1 MTTVPDAVSV
11 KGSVLSAQFTLVSI
25 NKSTKSTGT
34 VLSGSFEKT
43 SWSYQE
49 PFLLTQRTVLWEAF
63 MKLIGNLKKKVE
75 NAKTKEE
82 ARDTIKKAGM
92 LLDEDELEEVSG
104 GSGGLDYIY
113 SNTLYYIEQEK
124 CRRCGSFKE

>member
-1 MTTVPDAVSV
+1 
-11 KGSVLSAQFTLVSI
+11 
-25 NKSTKSTGT
+25 
-34 VLSGSFEKT
+34 
-43 SWSYQE
+43 
-49 PFLLTQRTVLWEAF
+49 

-75 NAKTKEE
+75 NTKTKEE

-113 SNTLYYIEQEK
+113 SNTLYYIERKKCNRCGKCVEK
-124 CRRCGSFKE
+124 CESGGVTRMKSGICIINDHCDGCGKCQGVCPFGAIHPRFNK